1 MCILHTQ
8 IEKTSLPGH
17 KRNKNRDQK
26 EGKVRVSEKE
36 REKERK
42 KRQELKTKSKVQAGI
57 CQWGRLLRWLTEWI
71 RGWRQTALLKLHKQP
86 TGSARTCVCSG
97 KLNLPGRR
105 RRIRGENW
113 REGLRWLH
121 RTIKWTNM
129 PKNGPWA
136 SMSIYKTKTRR
147 SIFIH
152 TVSVAWPMV
161 RGIFTD
167 KGERVFWST
176 LS

>member
-1 MCILHTQ
+1 MCILLTQ

-26 EGKVRVSEKE
+26 EGKVRVSEEE

-136 SMSIYKTKTRR
+136 SMSIYKTKTRW